1 MRLVLMRNIQ
11 ETVLEYEK
19 FIIEKQDLIYLLS
32 HDLKLCSKQLSRL
45 ILEANPSNEIKEL
58 AELIYQSSNQ
68 QFLYIEN
75 FLKLKEQDEVL
86 QSSPDLKGIEFEGM
100 IATVE
105 SLVQQLLTIK
115 KIKLNVS
122 IEVPKAELFIEE
134 ELLIRVLVNLID
146 NAIKFSYPNS
156 EVHLRIYK
164 DTKLIF
170 SVSDNGIGFNL
181 NQRGYLKNLQN
192 GQTRNFK

>member
-1 MRLVLMRNIQ
+1 
-11 ETVLEYEK
+11 
-19 FIIEKQDLIYLLS
+19 
-32 HDLKLCSKQLSRL
+32 
-45 ILEANPSNEIKEL
+45 
-58 AELIYQSSNQ
+58 
-68 QFLYIEN
+68 
-75 FLKLKEQDEVL
+75 
-86 QSSPDLKGIEFEGM
+86 M

-105 SLVQQLLTIK
+105 SLVQQLLNIK

-122 IEVPKAELFIEE
+122 IEVPKAELWE

-164 DTKLIF
+164 EDIKLIF

-181 NQRGYLKNLQN
+181 KREDI
-192 GQTRNFK
+192 

>member
-1 MRLVLMRNIQ
+1 VL
-11 ETVLEYEK
+11 
-19 FIIEKQDLIYLLS
+19 
-32 HDLKLCSKQLSRL
+32 
-45 ILEANPSNEIKEL
+45 
-58 AELIYQSSNQ
+58 SS
-68 QFLYIEN
+68 L
-75 FLKLKEQDEVL
+75 
-86 QSSPDLKGIEFEGM
+86 DLKGVEFEGM

-164 DTKLIF
+164 EGIKLIF
-170 SVSDNGIGFNL
+170 SVSDNGIDL
-181 NQRGYLKNLQN
+181 TL
-192 GQTRNFK
+192 TRERAI

>member
-1 MRLVLMRNIQ
+1 
-11 ETVLEYEK
+11 
-19 FIIEKQDLIYLLS
+19 
-32 HDLKLCSKQLSRL
+32 
-45 ILEANPSNEIKEL
+45 
-58 AELIYQSSNQ
+58 
-68 QFLYIEN
+68 
-75 FLKLKEQDEVL
+75 VL
-86 QSSPDLKGIEFEGM
+86 QSSLDLKGIEFEGM

-164 DTKLIF
+164 EDTKLIF
-170 SVSDNGIGFNL
+170 SVSDNGIL
-181 NQRGYLKNLQN
+181 
-192 GQTRNFK
+192 T

>member
-1 MRLVLMRNIQ
+1 
-11 ETVLEYEK
+11 
-19 FIIEKQDLIYLLS
+19 
-32 HDLKLCSKQLSRL
+32 
-45 ILEANPSNEIKEL
+45 
-58 AELIYQSSNQ
+58 
-68 QFLYIEN
+68 
-75 FLKLKEQDEVL
+75 
-86 QSSPDLKGIEFEGM
+86 M

-134 ELLIRVLVNLID
+134 ELLILVNLID

-164 DTKLIF
+164 ED
-170 SVSDNGIGFNL
+170 S
-181 NQRGYLKNLQN
+181 
-192 GQTRNFK
+192 

>member
-1 MRLVLMRNIQ
+1 
-11 ETVLEYEK
+11 
-19 FIIEKQDLIYLLS
+19 
-32 HDLKLCSKQLSRL
+32 
-45 ILEANPSNEIKEL
+45 
-58 AELIYQSSNQ
+58 
-68 QFLYIEN
+68 
-75 FLKLKEQDEVL
+75 
-86 QSSPDLKGIEFEGM
+86 M

-164 DTKLIF
+164 EDIKLIF
-170 SVSDNGIGFNL
+170 SVSDNGIGL
-181 NQRGYLKNLQN
+181 
-192 GQTRNFK
+192 T

>member
-1 MRLVLMRNIQ
+1 
-11 ETVLEYEK
+11 
-19 FIIEKQDLIYLLS
+19 
-32 HDLKLCSKQLSRL
+32 
-45 ILEANPSNEIKEL
+45 
-58 AELIYQSSNQ
+58 
-68 QFLYIEN
+68 
-75 FLKLKEQDEVL
+75 
-86 QSSPDLKGIEFEGM
+86 M

-164 DTKLIF
+164 EGTKLIF

-181 NQRGYLKNLQN
+181 TRERSYLKIYKMGKLGTSNEGSTELDCICVEI
-192 GQTRNFK
+192 

>member
-1 MRLVLMRNIQ
+1 
-11 ETVLEYEK
+11 
-19 FIIEKQDLIYLLS
+19 
-32 HDLKLCSKQLSRL
+32 
-45 ILEANPSNEIKEL
+45 
-58 AELIYQSSNQ
+58 
-68 QFLYIEN
+68 
-75 FLKLKEQDEVL
+75 
-86 QSSPDLKGIEFEGM
+86 
-100 IATVE
+100 
-105 SLVQQLLTIK
+105 LTIK

-164 DTKLIF
+164 EDTKLIF

-181 NQRGYLKNLQN
+181 NQREDLFKNYKMGKLGTSNEGSTGIGLYLCRNIIEKTKDNLLQ
-192 GQTRNFK
+192 

>member
-1 MRLVLMRNIQ
+1 
-11 ETVLEYEK
+11 
-19 FIIEKQDLIYLLS
+19 
-32 HDLKLCSKQLSRL
+32 
-45 ILEANPSNEIKEL
+45 
-58 AELIYQSSNQ
+58 
-68 QFLYIEN
+68 
-75 FLKLKEQDEVL
+75 
-86 QSSPDLKGIEFEGM
+86 M

-164 DTKLIF
+164 EDTKLIF
-170 SVSDNGIGFNL
+170 SVSDNGIGFNP
-181 NQRGYLKNLQN
+181 NQRESYLKNLQN

>member
-1 MRLVLMRNIQ
+1 
-11 ETVLEYEK
+11 
-19 FIIEKQDLIYLLS
+19 
-32 HDLKLCSKQLSRL
+32 
-45 ILEANPSNEIKEL
+45 
-58 AELIYQSSNQ
+58 
-68 QFLYIEN
+68 
-75 FLKLKEQDEVL
+75 VL
-86 QSSPDLKGIEFEGM
+86 QSSPDLKGVEFEGM

-156 EVHLRIYK
+156 EVHLEFIK
-164 DTKLIF
+164 KT
-170 SVSDNGIGFNL
+170 
-181 NQRGYLKNLQN
+181 
-192 GQTRNFK
+192 